1 MKIEKIEVL
10 RITLDNVP
18 EIYYILPSGYKD
30 KEIEVFES
38 AYEELEVKLVSK
50 NKWDKYK
57 GDNI

>member
-1 MKIEKIEVL
+1 MKIEKIEML

-38 AYEELEVKLVSK
+38 AYEELEVKLVNK

-57 GDNI
+57 GD

>member
-1 MKIEKIEVL
+1 MKIEKIEML

-38 AYEELEVKLVSK
+38 AYEELEVKLVNK

-57 GDNI
+57 GN

>member
-1 MKIEKIEVL
+1 MKIEKIEIL

-18 EIYYILPSGYKD
+18 EVYYILPSGYKD

-38 AYEELEVKLVSK
+38 AYEELEVKLVNK

-57 GDNI
+57 GD